1 MSSDN
6 PLLTLLVTGQSS
18 EKDSEKFDV
27 DKAIEIIST
36 SAQNPQEL
44 LSTIEEV
51 IQVGIDRMVM
61 MALAVFLAKA
71 DSLVLEKNTSTIN
84 LLFNQ
89 FGPPKLL
96 ELVELLKSKAFG
108 KGFGSRPQKMIK
120 MVMEGWSL
128 NNLKH
133 YSIHCPKQ
141 LYSLTMLVHP
151 RYNGNRGRLI
161 KKFLGGKKQLQP
173 YSELLTN

>member
-1 MSSDN
+1 MSLDN
-6 PLLTLLVTGQSS
+6 PLITLLVTGQSS

-36 SAQNPQEL
+36 AAQSSQEFL
-44 LSTIEEV
+44 NTIEEV

-61 MALAVFLAKA
+61 LALAVFLAKA
-71 DSLVLEKNTSTIN
+71 DSSILEKHTATIN

-96 ELVELLKSKAFG
+96 ELVEFLKSKVFG
-108 KGFGSRPQKMIK
+108 KGFGSRPQKIIR

-128 NNLKH
+128 NNLKYYSTH
-133 YSIHCPKQ
+133 YPKQ
-141 LYSLTMLVHP
+141 LYSLTILVHP

-161 KKFLGGKKQLQP
+161 KKFLNGKKQLQS
-173 YSELLTN
+173 YSDLLTN